1 MHRPREFRPRFVYGG
16 REAVGAEPDRD
27 RTAGVNEATGQR
39 RTAAERLARVKAALG
54 RRSIV
59 LVGMMGS
66 GKSSV
71 GRRLAERLTM
81 AFADADTAIET
92 AAGMSIPEIFAQRG
106 EAEFRLGERRVI
118 ARLLAEEPKVL
129 ATGGGAFM
137 AEETR
142 ERIGE
147 SGVSVWLKADPD
159 VLMRRVRKR
168 SNRPLLKTADPD
180 ATLRKLLD
188 ERSPTYALADLTI
201 LSRDVPHEVIVEEI
215 VVALD
220 GHLSDEK
227 AAGARAE
234 VPRAPV
240 AVRVPLGERAY
251 DILIGPGLIDAAG
264 ERIAALRP
272 GAACAIVTDSNV
284 ARTHLPRLEAS
295 LAAMGVRSASVA
307 VPAGEGSK
315 SYAAFERVCDAVIGA
330 KMERGDLVV
339 ALGGGVVGDLAGF
352 VAASVR
358 RGMDF
363 VQIPTSLLAQV
374 DSSVGGKTGINSSFG
389 KNLVGAFH
397 QPSLVLADTGV
408 LDTLPER
415 EFRAGYA
422 EVAKYGL
429 IGDRDFWDWL
439 EANRSAVFAG
449 GDARTHAIRKS
460 CEAKAAVVV
469 RDEKE
474 EGDRALLNLG
484 HTFGHAYER
493 IVAYDGARLVH
504 GEAVAIGL
512 CDAFRFS
519 AKLGRC
525 SGQDV
530 VRVERHLEAAGLP
543 TRASMIPGWN
553 ADSAAVLDAMAQDK
567 KVKRGALTF
576 ILADGIGKSFIARGV
591 AVEDVRAYL
600 DDESSRGAR

>member
-1 MHRPREFRPRFVYGG
+1 M
-16 REAVGAEPDRD
+16 RD
-27 RTAGVNEATGQR
+27 
-39 RTAAERLARVKAALG
+39 ALG
-54 RRSIV
+54 KRSVV

-71 GRRLAERLTM
+71 GRRLAQRLGM
-81 AFADADTAIET
+81 PFADADVEIES

-106 EAEFRLGERRVI
+106 EPEFRLGERRVI
-118 ARLLAEEPKVL
+118 ARLLAERPMIL

-142 ERIGE
+142 ARIKE
-147 SGVSVWLKADPD
+147 SGLSIWLEAEPD

-168 SNRPLLKTADPD
+168 ANRPLLRTPDPEG
-180 ATLRKLLD
+180 TLRRLLA
-188 ERSPTYALADLTI
+188 ERSPVYALADLTVQ
-201 LSRDVPHEVIVEEI
+201 SRDVPHEVVVEEI
-215 VVALD
+215 IMAIDRFLT
-220 GHLSDEK
+220 GNTEP
-227 AAGARAE
+227 AEPAGMAE
-234 VPRAPV
+234 TVH
-240 AVRVPLGERAY
+240 VPLGERAY
-251 DILIGPGLIDAAG
+251 DILIGPGLIASAG

-272 GAACAIVTDSNV
+272 GAACAIVTDENV
-284 ARTHLPRLEAS
+284 AKLHLPTLEAS
-295 LAAMGVRSASVA
+295 LAAAGIRSAAVV
-307 VPAGEGSK
+307 VPAGESSK
-315 SYAAFERVCDAVIGA
+315 SYAEFARVCDAVIGA

-352 VAASVR
+352 AAASVR
-358 RGMDF
+358 RGMEF

-374 DSSVGGKTGINSSFG
+374 DSSVGGKTGINSRHG

-397 QPSLVLADTGV
+397 QPSLVLADTDV
-408 LDTLPER
+408 LDTLSTR

-429 IGDRDFWDWL
+429 IADHDFWEWL
-439 EANRSAVFAG
+439 EGNHRAVFEG
-449 GDARTHAIRKS
+449 GEARARAIRIS

-484 HTFGHAYER
+484 HTFAHAYER
-493 IVAYDGARLVH
+493 IVGYDGTRLVH

-512 CDAFRFS
+512 CDVFRFS
-519 AKLGRC
+519 VQLGRC
-525 SGQDV
+525 SGQDAL
-530 VRVERHLEAAGLP
+530 RVERHIEAVGLP
-543 TRASMIPGWN
+543 TRMTQIPGWN

-591 AVEDVRAYL
+591 AVEDVRSYL
-600 DDESSRGAR
+600 DGERTRGTDL

>member
-1 MHRPREFRPRFVYGG
+1 
-16 REAVGAEPDRD
+16 
-27 RTAGVNEATGQR
+27 VNTATGDQGA
-39 RTAAERLARVKAALG
+39 AAERLARVKAALG
-54 RRSIV
+54 GRSIV

-66 GKSSV
+66 GKTSV
-71 GRRLAERLTM
+71 GRRLAERLDLP
-81 AFADADTAIET
+81 FADADAAIET
-92 AAGMSIPEIFAQRG
+92 AAGMNIPEIFAQRG
-106 EAEFRLGERRVI
+106 ETEFRLGERRVI

-142 ERIGE
+142 ARIRE
-147 SGVSVWLKADPD
+147 HGVSVWLKADPE
-159 VLMRRVRKR
+159 VLMKRVRKR
-168 SNRPLLKTADPD
+168 SNRPLLKTADPE
-180 ATLRKLLD
+180 ATLRRLLE
-188 ERSPTYALADLTI
+188 ERTPTYSLADI
-201 LSRDVPHEVIVEEI
+201 AVLSRDVPHEVVVEEI

-220 GHLSDEK
+220 GHLSADD
-227 AAGARAE
+227 AARSAAPARPAS
-234 VPRAPV
+234 VH
-240 AVRVPLGERAY
+240 VPLGERAY
-251 DILIGPGLIDAAG
+251 DILIGPGLIETAG

-272 GAACAIVTDSNV
+272 GAACAIVTDANL
-284 ARTHLPRLEAS
+284 ADAHLPRLEAG
-295 LAAMGVRSASVA
+295 LAAAGVRSASIV

-315 SYAAFERVCDAVIGA
+315 CYAQFERVCDAVIGA
-330 KMERGDLVV
+330 RMERGDLVV

-374 DSSVGGKTGINSSFG
+374 DSSVGGKTGINSPFG

-397 QPSLVLADTGV
+397 QPILVLADTDA

-429 IGDRDFWDWL
+429 IGDHDFWEWL
-439 EANRSAVFAG
+439 EANHRAVFAG
-449 GDARTHAIRKS
+449 GSARTHAIRRS
-460 CEAKAAVVV
+460 CEAKAAVVL

-493 IVAYDGARLVH
+493 IAAYDGARLVH

-519 AKLGRC
+519 ARLGRC
-525 SGQDV
+525 SGQDA
-530 VRVERHLEAAGLP
+530 VRVERHIEAVGLP
-543 TRASMIPGWN
+543 TRATMIPGWN
-553 ADSAAVLDAMAQDK
+553 AGAAEILDAMAQDK

-576 ILADGIGKSFIARGV
+576 ILAEGIGKSFIARGV

-600 DDESSRGAR
+600 DDALAPGIR